1 MNYESKINDYFLLKY
16 GEKKKSNKKEKE
28 KEKENRNRKKNGE
41 KRLEEIV
48 ISK

>member
-28 KEKENRNRKKNGE
+28 KENRKRKRKKNGE
-41 KRLEEIV
+41 KKL
-48 ISK
+48 